1 MASLNI
7 QPTWDDATLSVMM
20 NLVKDTE
27 ENKQVVIFR
36 GIPGSGKSTLART
49 IQSMEPGTVIVSADN
64 YFIGPDGVYTF
75 DPNKIKN
82 AHAQCMSE
90 FNNALKKR
98 NVKMII
104 VDNTNIQRW
113 NFLAYINIAEKMR
126 AQVTVI
132 RLNADKSVGSR
143 NTHGV
148 PEETIQSMYSRWED
162 YRGEIIIK
170 AQ

>member
-1 MASLNI
+1 MASLDK
-7 QPTWDDATLSVMM
+7 PTWDDDTLNVLMD
-20 NLVKDTE
+20 LVKDTE
-27 ENKQVVIFR
+27 KKKVVILR
-36 GIPGSGKSTLART
+36 AIPGSGKSTLART
-49 IQSMEPGTVIVSADN
+49 IQSMVPDTVIVSADN

-75 DPNKIKN
+75 RPAEIKN

-90 FNNALKKR
+90 FNNALKDR

-113 NFLAYINIAEKMR
+113 NFLAYIKIARQMR

-132 RLNADKSVGSR
+132 RFDADKSVGNR

-148 PEETIQSMYSRWED
+148 PEETIQSMYSKWE
-162 YRGEIIIK
+162 YYGGEIIIK
-170 AQ
+170 SQ